1 MLNPADFIIPDW
13 SAPPTI
19 KAIISTRAGGVSAGV
34 YASLNLGN
42 HVGDD
47 IASVAENRQRFCS
60 QLPRPPMWLR
70 QVHGSHVVIH
80 TADAPDVAAAP
91 ETQTQTKAE
100 TETETETA
108 ADAAVT
114 HHTGI
119 PCAVMVA
126 DCLPVLLCD
135 KAGTVV
141 AAAHAGWRG
150 LCGGVLQNTVASMR
164 VPPGQIMA
172 YLGPAIGPRAF
183 EVGAEVRAAF
193 MAVYAEAEDSF
204 SAAGDGKYRANIYQL
219 ARLFLAHAGV
229 SEVHGGEI
237 RGEQFC
243 TVSQPE
249 RFFSY
254 RRDGV
259 TGRMAAAIWLE
270 DSPSRR

>member
-13 SAPPTI
+13 PAPPNI

-34 YASLNLGN
+34 YGSLNLGN

-47 IASVAENRQRFCS
+47 MASVAENRQRFCS

-80 TADAPDVAAAP
+80 AAHALDAHDVSAMP
-91 ETQTQTKAE
+91 VTKA
-100 TETETETA
+100 ETA

-135 KAGTVV
+135 EAGTVV

-172 YLGPAIGPRAF
+172 YLGPAIGPSAF

-193 MAVYAEAEDSF
+193 MAVYAEARDSF
-204 SAAGDGKYRANIYQL
+204 SAAGEGKYRANIYQL

-229 SEVHGGEI
+229 SELHGGEVH
-237 RGEQFC
+237 GEQFC